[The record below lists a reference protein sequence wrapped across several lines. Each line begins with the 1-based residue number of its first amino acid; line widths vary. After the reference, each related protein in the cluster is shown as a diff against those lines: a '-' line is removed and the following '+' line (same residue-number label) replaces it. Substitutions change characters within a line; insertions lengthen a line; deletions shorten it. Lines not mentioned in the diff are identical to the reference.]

1 MEKKKETISLVFDI
15 IYLTMLFISSIFL
28 ILYARDISGNIEVNK
43 ANIFEFTN
51 VYIVFTLLL
60 IIINIVFILFKK
72 NTNMV
77 RCVKLFTIAVF
88 AYLLSSSLVA
98 RDIVNKIN
106 NNICSGLAIIVLV
119 GELILFFTD
128 ITNKEMYQIVL
139 LILSNSCLVLDCNVD
154 NTYMKVALILTIV
167 AITSYLI
174 KLILIIY
181 TKNVNVKKDKVLLA
195 QDRA

>member
-28 ILYARDISGNIEVNK
+28 ILYARDISGNTEVNK

>member
-28 ILYARDISGNIEVNK
+28 ILYARDISGNTEVNK

-181 TKNVNVKKDKVLLA
+181 TKNVKVKKDKVLLA

>member
-1 MEKKKETISLVFDI
+1 
-15 IYLTMLFISSIFL
+15 
-28 ILYARDISGNIEVNK
+28 
-43 ANIFEFTN
+43 
-51 VYIVFTLLL
+51 
-60 IIINIVFILFKK
+60 
-72 NTNMV
+72 MV

>member
-1 MEKKKETISLVFDI
+1 METISLVFDI

-28 ILYARDISGNIEVNK
+28 ILYARDISGNTEVNK

-106 NNICSGLAIIVLV
+106 NNICSGLAIIVL
-119 GELILFFTD
+119 
-128 ITNKEMYQIVL
+128 
-139 LILSNSCLVLDCNVD
+139 
-154 NTYMKVALILTIV
+154 
-167 AITSYLI
+167 
-174 KLILIIY
+174 IY
-181 TKNVNVKKDKVLLA
+181 Y
-195 QDRA
+195 

>member
-15 IYLTMLFISSIFL
+15 IYLTMLFISSVFL
-28 ILYARDISGNIEVNK
+28 ILYARDISGNTEVNK

-181 TKNVNVKKDKVLLA
+181 TKNVKVKKDKVLLA

>member
-1 MEKKKETISLVFDI
+1 
-15 IYLTMLFISSIFL
+15 
-28 ILYARDISGNIEVNK
+28 
-43 ANIFEFTN
+43 
-51 VYIVFTLLL
+51 
-60 IIINIVFILFKK
+60 
-72 NTNMV
+72 MV

-119 GELILFFTD
+119 GELVLFFTD

>member
-28 ILYARDISGNIEVNK
+28 ILYARDISGNTEVNK

-167 AITSYLI
+167 DIINYLI

>member
-28 ILYARDISGNIEVNK
+28 ILYARDISGKTEVNK

-181 TKNVNVKKDKVLLA
+181 TKNVKVPK
-195 QDRA
+195 QYN

>member
-1 MEKKKETISLVFDI
+1 
-15 IYLTMLFISSIFL
+15 
-28 ILYARDISGNIEVNK
+28 
-43 ANIFEFTN
+43 
-51 VYIVFTLLL
+51 
-60 IIINIVFILFKK
+60 
-72 NTNMV
+72 MV

-119 GELILFFTD
+119 GELVLFFTD

-181 TKNVNVKKDKVLLA
+181 TKNVKFKKDKVLLA